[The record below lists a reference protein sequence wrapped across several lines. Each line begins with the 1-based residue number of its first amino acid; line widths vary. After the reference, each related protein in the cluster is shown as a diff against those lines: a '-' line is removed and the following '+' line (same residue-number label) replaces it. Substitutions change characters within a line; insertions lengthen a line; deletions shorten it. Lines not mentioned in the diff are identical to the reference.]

1 MKILLV
7 GINSK
12 FIHPNLA
19 IRYLKANC
27 DYDVDIVE
35 YTIKDNFDEIIKDM
49 KIDQYD
55 IIGFSCYIW
64 NIELITDILNHIK
77 SHFNNKTIIL
87 GGPEVSYDYDLY
99 LLDNL
104 AQFIITGEGELTFNS
119 LVSAI
124 DKKTDLSSVPNLAYI
139 YKDEIIRT
147 KIEQIKDLNALK
159 SPYYYE
165 IDYLDIH
172 NKIQYVELS
181 RGCPYKCSYCLASL
195 EKGLRFFEIKNVFS
209 IIDHL
214 VDKGAK
220 TIKFL
225 DRSFNANKN
234 IALDFFKILI
244 EKDYP
249 NTVFQFEINGDVLH
263 EEIIEY
269 LKLKLKQNYIRFE
282 LGIQSTNPIVNK
294 AIDRKQ
300 NTEQLINNI
309 KKLQETN
316 VILHLDLIAGLPYED
331 LESFKNTFNEI
342 FLLFSPE
349 LQLGFLKMLKG
360 TKIRREAGIYD
371 YKFQANSPYEILENK
386 FISSEE
392 LGIIHKVETML
403 EIYWNR
409 HFMNNTIKLILSNN
423 SNPFNFFL
431 KLYEYHENK
440 SITFKK
446 YQLSDLFI
454 NIKNFLCDINLFDT
468 KIDDSL
474 KLDYLSY
481 NKIKPK
487 IYWEN
492 LLNKQEILREFFSIN
507 NTYPI
512 DLLYKYS
519 LVTKYQSGYLIVIY
533 LPDNKIM
540 YSFKDNQTKRISQ

>member
-165 IDYLDIH
+165 IDYLDVH

-234 IALDFFKILI
+234 IALDFFRILI
-244 EKDYP
+244 ERDYP
-249 NTVFQFEINGDVLH
+249 NTVFQFEINGDVLD
-263 EEIIEY
+263 EEIIDYERHID
-269 LKLKLKQNYIRFE
+269 KWIR
-282 LGIQSTNPIVNK
+282 
-294 AIDRKQ
+294 
-300 NTEQLINNI
+300 
-309 KKLQETN
+309 
-316 VILHLDLIAGLPYED
+316 
-331 LESFKNTFNEI
+331 
-342 FLLFSPE
+342 
-349 LQLGFLKMLKG
+349 
-360 TKIRREAGIYD
+360 
-371 YKFQANSPYEILENK
+371 
-386 FISSEE
+386 
-392 LGIIHKVETML
+392 
-403 EIYWNR
+403 
-409 HFMNNTIKLILSNN
+409 
-423 SNPFNFFL
+423 
-431 KLYEYHENK
+431 
-440 SITFKK
+440 
-446 YQLSDLFI
+446 
-454 NIKNFLCDINLFDT
+454 
-468 KIDDSL
+468 
-474 KLDYLSY
+474 
-481 NKIKPK
+481 
-487 IYWEN
+487 
-492 LLNKQEILREFFSIN
+492 
-507 NTYPI
+507 
-512 DLLYKYS
+512 
-519 LVTKYQSGYLIVIY
+519 
-533 LPDNKIM
+533 
-540 YSFKDNQTKRISQ
+540 

>member
-27 DYDVDIVE
+27 DYDVKILE
-35 YTIKDNFDEIIKDM
+35 YTIKDNLDEIIKGM
-49 KIDQYD
+49 RIDQYD

-64 NIELITDILNHIK
+64 NIEIISDILNQIK
-77 SHFNNKTIIL
+77 SSYKNKTIIL
-87 GGPEVSYDYDLY
+87 GGPEVSYDYDSY

-104 AQFIITGEGELTFNS
+104 ADFIITNEGEITFND
-119 LVSAI
+119 LVKAI
-124 DKKTDLSSVPNLAYI
+124 EQNTPFNSIPNLAYI
-139 YKDEIIRT
+139 YKDEIIRNKT
-147 KIEQIKDLNALK
+147 DQIRDINALK
-159 SPYYYE
+159 SPYYFE
-165 IDYLDIH
+165 DDYGDIK

-195 EKGLRFFEIKNVFS
+195 EKGLRFFEIDKVFS

-214 VDKGAK
+214 IDKGAK

-234 IALDFFKILI
+234 IALDFFKILV
-244 EKDYP
+244 ERDYP
-249 NTVFQFEINGDVLH
+249 NTIFQFEINGDVLH
-263 EEIIEY
+263 KDIIDY
-269 LKLKLKQNYIRFE
+269 LKLNLKQNYVRFE

-300 NTEQLINNI
+300 NTEQLIKNI
-309 KKLQETN
+309 KALQETN
-316 VILHLDLIAGLPYED
+316 VVLHLDLIAGLPYED

-342 FLLFSPE
+342 FLLFSKE

-360 TKIRREAGIYD
+360 TKIRKEAKIYD
-371 YKFQANSPYEILENK
+371 YKFQEKSPYEINENK
-386 FISSEE
+386 FISNEE
-392 LGIIHKVETML
+392 LKIIHKVETML

-409 HFMNNTIKLILSNN
+409 DFMNDSMKIILEND

-431 KLYEYHENK
+431 SLYEYYEKN
-440 SITFKK
+440 SISLRK
-446 YQLSDLFI
+446 YQLSDLFV
-454 NIKNFLCDINLFDT
+454 NVRNFLIEMKLFNSQ
-468 KIDDSL
+468 IEDSL
-474 KLDYLSY
+474 ILDYLKY

-487 IYWEN
+487 VFWEN
-492 LLNKQEILREFFSIN
+492 KLNKQEILRDFFAVN
-507 NTYPI
+507 NSYPI

-533 LPDNKIM
+533 LPDKKIM
-540 YSFKDNQTKRISQ
+540 YSFKNNQTKRISH

>member
-27 DYDVDIVE
+27 DYDVKILE
-35 YTIKDNFDEIIKDM
+35 YTIKDKFDDIIKDM

-64 NIELITDILNHIK
+64 NIELITNILNHIEITFK
-77 SHFNNKTIIL
+77 NKTIIL
-87 GGPEVSYDYDLY
+87 GGPEVSYDYDSY
-99 LLDNL
+99 LLEKL

-119 LVSAI
+119 LVTAI
-124 DKKTDLSSVPNLAYI
+124 DKKTDLSSIPNLSYI

-147 KIEQIKDLNALK
+147 KTEQIKDLNILK
-159 SPYYYE
+159 SPYHFAN
-165 IDYLDIH
+165 DYHDIH

-195 EKGLRFFEIKNVFS
+195 EKGLRFFEIKNVFT

-225 DRSFNANKN
+225 DRSFNANKT

-263 EEIIEY
+263 EDIIEY
-269 LKLKLKQNYIRFE
+269 LKLNLKQNYIRFE

-309 KKLQETN
+309 IKLQETN
-316 VILHLDLIAGLPYED
+316 VILHLDLIAGLPHED

-360 TKIRREAGIYD
+360 TKIRKEAKIYD
-371 YKFQANSPYEILENK
+371 YKFQELSPYEITENK
-386 FISSEE
+386 FISNEE
-392 LGIIHKVETML
+392 LKIIHKVETML

-423 SNPFNFFL
+423 SNPFDFFL
-431 KLYEYHENK
+431 KFYEYHENK
-440 SITFKK
+440 NISFRN

-454 NIKNFLCDINLFDT
+454 NIKNFLLDMNLFNI

-487 IYWEN
+487 IYWEDK
-492 LLNKQEILREFFSIN
+492 LNKQEILREFFVIN

-519 LVTKYQSGYLIVIY
+519 LVTKYQLGYLIVIY
-533 LPDNKIM
+533 LPNGKII
-540 YSFKDNQTKRISQ
+540 YYLSNNQTKRISL

>member
-214 VDKGAK
+214 VDKGVK

-234 IALDFFKILI
+234 IALDFFRILI
-244 EKDYP
+244 ERDYP

-263 EEIIEY
+263 EDIIEY
-269 LKLKLKQNYIRFE
+269 LKLNLKPNYIRFE

-294 AIDRKQ
+294 AIERKQ
-300 NTEQLINNI
+300 NTEQLIYNI

-316 VILHLDLIAGLPYED
+316 VILHLDLIAGLPHED

-360 TKIRREAGIYD
+360 TKIRREAEIYD
-371 YKFQANSPYEILENK
+371 YKYQANSPYEILENK
-386 FISSEE
+386 FISNEE
-392 LGIIHKVETML
+392 LRIIHKVETML

-423 SNPFNFFL
+423 SNPFDFFL
-431 KLYEYHENK
+431 KLYEYHENN
-440 SITFKK
+440 SIIFKK

-454 NIKNFLCDINLFDT
+454 NIKNFLRDINLFNQ

>member
-1 MKILLV
+1 
-7 GINSK
+7 
-12 FIHPNLA
+12 
-19 IRYLKANC
+19 
-27 DYDVDIVE
+27 
-35 YTIKDNFDEIIKDM
+35 M

-104 AQFIITGEGELTFNS
+104 SQFIITGEGELTFNS

-209 IIDHL
+209 IVDHL

-234 IALDFFKILI
+234 IALDFFRILI
-244 EKDYP
+244 ERDYP

-263 EEIIEY
+263 EDIIEY
-269 LKLKLKQNYIRFE
+269 LKLNLKPNYIRFE

-294 AIDRKQ
+294 AIERKQ
-300 NTEQLINNI
+300 NTEQLIHNI

-316 VILHLDLIAGLPYED
+316 VILHLDLIAGLPHED

-360 TKIRREAGIYD
+360 TKIRREAEIYD
-371 YKFQANSPYEILENK
+371 YKYQANSPYEILENK
-386 FISSEE
+386 FISNEE
-392 LGIIHKVETML
+392 LRIIHKVETML

-423 SNPFNFFL
+423 
-431 KLYEYHENK
+431 
-440 SITFKK
+440 
-446 YQLSDLFI
+446 
-454 NIKNFLCDINLFDT
+454 
-468 KIDDSL
+468 
-474 KLDYLSY
+474 
-481 NKIKPK
+481 
-487 IYWEN
+487 
-492 LLNKQEILREFFSIN
+492 
-507 NTYPI
+507 
-512 DLLYKYS
+512 
-519 LVTKYQSGYLIVIY
+519 
-533 LPDNKIM
+533 
-540 YSFKDNQTKRISQ
+540 

>member
-1 MKILLV
+1 MEILLV

-27 DYDVDIVE
+27 DYDVKILE
-35 YTIKDNFDEIIKDM
+35 YTIKDNFDEIIIGM

-64 NIELITDILNHIK
+64 NIEIITRILNHIK
-77 SHFNNKTIIL
+77 NSFNNKTIIL
-87 GGPEVSYDYDLY
+87 GGPEVSYDYDSY

-124 DKKTDLSSVPNLAYI
+124 DKKTQLSTVPNLAYI

-159 SPYYYE
+159 SPYYFE
-165 IDYLDIH
+165 NDYPDIH

-195 EKGLRFFEIKNVFS
+195 EKGLRFFEIENVFS

-214 VDKGAK
+214 IGNGAK

-225 DRSFNANKN
+225 DRSFNANKT

-263 EEIIEY
+263 EDIIEY
-269 LKLKLKQNYIRFE
+269 LKLKLKKDYIRFE

-294 AIDRKQ
+294 AIERKQ
-300 NTEQLINNI
+300 NTERLITNI

-316 VILHLDLIAGLPYED
+316 VILHLDLIAGLPHED

-342 FLLFSPE
+342 FLLFSKE

-360 TKIRREAGIYD
+360 TKIRREAKLYN
-371 YKFQANSPYEILENK
+371 YLFKPNSPYEITENK
-386 FISSEE
+386 FISNAE
-392 LGIIHKVETML
+392 LKIIHKVESML
-403 EIYWNR
+403 EIYWNK
-409 HFMNNTIKLILSNN
+409 HFMNSTIKLILSKN
-423 SNPFNFFL
+423 SNPFDFFL

-440 SITFKK
+440 NITYKN

-454 NIKNFLCDINLFDT
+454 NIKNFLCDINLFDQ

-474 KLDYLSY
+474 KIDYLSY

-487 IYWEN
+487 IYWD
-492 LLNKQEILREFFSIN
+492 NKLHKQDILREFFSIN

-512 DLLYKYS
+512 DTLYKYS

-533 LPDNKIM
+533 LPNEKIM
-540 YSFKDNQTKRISQ
+540 YSFKDNQAKRISR